1 MRTLTSAMA
10 AAAVASLLAVAVVVG
25 GTAIFQQNSRPSPPV
40 KVCIA
45 PTGYAYHKNKD
56 CPSLKNSKAID
67 EVTLKEAKQLGRKP
81 YKFCQPPTE
90 EPKAGKES

>member
-40 KVCIA
+40 TEDPQDALFGRVEYGQRSATCDLVPNWPVVC
-45 PTGYAYHKNKD
+45 
-56 CPSLKNSKAID
+56 
-67 EVTLKEAKQLGRKP
+67 
-81 YKFCQPPTE
+81 
-90 EPKAGKES
+90 